1 MRLYYFFYLEK
12 NKEKM
17 FPRKIKKSLK
27 GPSFHCQKYK
37 DQKYLWSG
45 RTSKQPLKS
54 IKKHDGFST
63 RFFDNSYF
71 KFEKY
76 EKDKH

>member
-17 FPRKIKKSLK
+17 IPRKIKKSLK

-37 DQKYLWSG
+37 DQKYL
-45 RTSKQPLKS
+45 
-54 IKKHDGFST
+54 
-63 RFFDNSYF
+63 
-71 KFEKY
+71 
-76 EKDKH
+76 